1 MKKEELE
8 KIKKSNKVYEFLLND
23 NDVVNDFIDRGVI
36 IRTPRCDKEDGS
48 ERSLSFRKISD
59 ISKAFTLTN
68 ESTFYKYA
76 NYADRRIR
84 VLHSSALMP
93 LLLFYK
99 VSLENSLYVDL
110 GRKEPVKFDEIY
122 FETPNKVFDNTRPSK
137 IDIALVSNSSKIV
150 LYLESKFTEYLS
162 GKSSSNFSLK
172 YKNMVREILGPNQP
186 AEENKKYY
194 IRGKLAEKDIV
205 YGEGI
210 KQMIAHFIG
219 VCKGGTDSNA
229 INDYIKNKGY
239 SVLLGGIVYKWDKRF
254 GMYSDLFQRV
264 TSKMNELL
272 NKHKERTGRGSDL
285 KVTDIDPIVNNAPQD
300 FSVLEN
306 LLTYQNLLI
315 LEENKTFKENIERNI
330 KQFYKLD

>member
-1 MKKEELE
+1 MGKDELE
-8 KIKKSNKVYEFLLND
+8 KIKKNNRVYELLLND
-23 NDVVNDFIDRGVI
+23 NDIIKDFIDQGNI
-36 IRTPRCDKEDGS
+36 IRTPWRDKEDGS
-48 ERSLSFRKISD
+48 ERSLCFREISD
-59 ISKAFTLTN
+59 ISKAFKLN
-68 ESTFYKYA
+68 EDIFYKYV
-76 NYADRRIR
+76 NCADKRIK

-99 VSLENSLYVDL
+99 VSSENSLYVNL
-110 GRKEPVKFDEIY
+110 GRKEPVEFDEVY
-122 FETPNKVFDNTRPSK
+122 FETPNKVFDETRPSK
-137 IDIALVSNSSKIV
+137 IDIALVSTSSKIV

-162 GKSSSNFSLK
+162 GKSSGSFSPK
-172 YKNMVREILGPNQP
+172 YENMVREILGQNQP
-186 AEENKKYY
+186 AKENNKYY
-194 IRGKLAEKDIV
+194 IRGKLADKDII

-219 VCKGGTDSNA
+219 VCKGGTESNA

-254 GMYSDLFQRV
+254 SMYSDLFQRV

-272 NKHKERTGRGSDL
+272 NKHKERTGCGSDL